1 MAETKTKSPKLPR
14 PVKTPTILQMEGV
27 ECGAASLAIILGYYG
42 RHVPLEKLRVTCGVS
57 RDGLKATNIIKAAR
71 EYGLN
76 AKGYAKSIE
85 KLKQMQMPCIIF
97 WNFNHF
103 LVLEGFTKNKVYLSD
118 PAQGR
123 YQVDYQ
129 EFEDSFTGVVLTME
143 PGPDFE
149 KGNEKQGLLPA
160 LSSRISH
167 SRMSVFFIILVSLFL
182 VIPGLVIPSFTQIFI
197 DQYLVNQ
204 MSSFVMPL
212 LLVMGGMLLINGLL
226 IYIQQYYLLR
236 LETKLALT
244 TSSQFL
250 WHVFHLPISFF
261 TQRYSGEIS
270 NRVTL
275 NDKVAR
281 LLSGNL
287 ANAMLNVIV
296 VLFYAVIMFTY
307 DWLLTSI
314 GIGIAAL
321 NVIALQIVSRART
334 DGNRRL
340 LNESG
345 KLMGSTMSGINMIET
360 LKASGRES
368 DFFTTWSGHLAK
380 VMNAQQE
387 LGWLSLRLNIV
398 PPLLTSLNT
407 TLIMGMGALRVMDG
421 EMTLGMLVAFLYL
434 MNNFIGP
441 VNQLVSVGSML
452 QETEGDMN
460 RIDDVLN
467 YEISDEFDPDK
478 QAPEKQAVLTLNGN
492 GSNGHHS
499 NGHSNG
505 HSSNGHHSNGH
516 SNGSNGHHSNGHS
529 NGSNGHQSNGNGYHS
544 NGNGPHSLNG
554 LESPYLLNK
563 SRYRNLSQ
571 KLTGHLELRNVSFGY
586 TPTMPALIED
596 FNLKLQPG
604 SRVALVGGSG
614 SGKSTVARLVAGLY
628 KPWEGEILLDG
639 KERSTIPRH
648 IVNSSVAVI
657 DQEVLMFNGTIKENI
672 AFWDATM
679 SEHDIIR
686 SAKDAT
692 IHEII
697 AARTN
702 AYDSM
707 VAEKG
712 TNFSGGQR
720 QRMEIARALAIN
732 PTLLIM
738 DEATSA
744 LDPKSEQTVMDN
756 IRRRGCTCL
765 IVAHRLS
772 TIRDCDEIIVMKF
785 GKIVE
790 RGTHSQL
797 LAMQG
802 LYADLISA
810 K

>member
-1 MAETKTKSPKLPR
+1 MANEKTKKIKMPR
-14 PVKTPTILQMEGV
+14 PVKTPTVLQMEAV
-27 ECGAASLAIILGYYG
+27 ECGAAALAIILGYYG
-42 RHVPLEKLRVTCGVS
+42 KSLPLEKLRVACGVS

-71 EYGLN
+71 EYGLE
-76 AKGYAKSIE
+76 AKGYAKSID
-85 KLKQMQMPCIIF
+85 KLKQMKMPAIIF

-103 LVLEGFTKNKVYLSD
+103 LVVEGFTKKGVYLND

-123 YQVDYQ
+123 YRVSHE
-129 EFEDSFTGVVLTME
+129 EFDESFTGVVLMLK

-149 KGNEKQGLLPA
+149 TGNEKQGLMAA

-167 SRMSVFFIILVSLFL
+167 SKMSVIFIVLASLFL

-197 DQYLVNQ
+197 DQYLVNR
-204 MSSFVMPL
+204 MANFVMPL
-212 LLVMGGMLLINGLL
+212 LLAMAGILTINGLL

-250 WHVFHLPISFF
+250 WHVFHLPIAFF

-281 LLSGNL
+281 LLSGDL
-287 ANAMLNVIV
+287 ANAMLNVV
-296 VLFYAVIMFTY
+296 VVVFYAAVMFTY
-307 DWLLTSI
+307 DWLLTTI
-314 GIGIAAL
+314 GIVIAAL
-321 NVIALQIVSRART
+321 NVIALRVVSRART

-340 LNESG
+340 LNENG
-345 KLMGSTMSGINMIET
+345 KLLGSTMSGISMIET

-387 LGWLSLRLNIV
+387 LGWLSLRLNVI
-398 PPLLTSLNT
+398 PPLLMSINT
-407 TLIMGMGALRVMDG
+407 TIIMGVGALRVMDG
-421 EMTLGMLVAFLYL
+421 QMTLGMLVAFLYL
-434 MNNFIGP
+434 MNNFIRP
-441 VNQLVSVGSML
+441 VNQLVSVGSKL

-467 YEISDEFDPDK
+467 YDIADEFKPK
-478 QAPEKQAVLTLNGN
+478 AESAVTEEPADAKG
-492 GSNGHHS
+492 GGD
-499 NGHSNG
+499 
-505 HSSNGHHSNGH
+505 SSH
-516 SNGSNGHHSNGHS
+516 
-529 NGSNGHQSNGNGYHS
+529 NGHQVQ
-544 NGNGPHSLNG
+544 
-554 LESPYLLNK
+554 PYVRPVN
-563 SRYRNLSQ
+563 SQ
-571 KLTGHLELRNVSFGY
+571 KLSGHLELKNVSFGY
-586 TPTMPALIED
+586 TPTLPALIED
-596 FNLKLQPG
+596 FSLKLKPG

-628 KPWEGEILLDG
+628 QPWEGEILFDG
-639 KERSTIPRH
+639 QPRSQVPRH
-648 IVNSSVAVI
+648 VLNHSMAVI
-657 DQEVLMFNGTIKENI
+657 DQEVLMFKGSIKENI
-672 AFWDATM
+672 AFWDPVVP
-679 SEHDIIR
+679 EHEIIR

-692 IHEII
+692 IHDIV
-697 AARTN
+697 AARN
-702 AYDSM
+702 HAYDSP

-712 TNFSGGQR
+712 SNFSGGQR
-720 QRMEIARALAIN
+720 QRLEIARALAVN
-732 PTLLIM
+732 PTILIM

-744 LDPKSEQTVMDN
+744 LDPKSEQMVMDN

-785 GKIVE
+785 GKIEE
-790 RGTHSQL
+790 RGTHEAL
-797 LAMQG
+797 MAKQG
-802 LYADLISA
+802 LYAELISA